1 MSIANRI
8 AKNTTVLLIATFIS
22 YLFGFFTTLFIAR
35 YLGAEGFGVISLALA
50 LTAIFG
56 IFTDLGLSTLTVR
69 EVARNRTL
77 ASKYVIN
84 ITLIK
89 LILSLITFIFLIL
102 TTKIIGY
109 SSQENFVIYLIGFY
123 MIFGSFSGIFYS
135 IFQSYEKMEY
145 QSVGTIINAV
155 LMLLGVL
162 IAVYYHLNIIAF
174 AIIYVIVSLVVL
186 IYNLFIYSWK
196 FKLPRNM
203 IDLSFWKPTI
213 ILALPFGITGIFTM
227 IYFWIDSVILS
238 IMVGNEVVGWYN
250 AAYRLIFIFI
260 SLYSVYMVSIFPIMS
275 KFYETSKKSIKL
287 VYERSFKFLLIISL
301 PLAVFTTLMADKIIL
316 IIYGTG
322 YIPSIIALQILIW
335 SIVFMFVN
343 NLSLNLL
350 GSVNRPLVV
359 AKIIASG
366 AIINIILNILL
377 IPKLS
382 YIGSSAS
389 TVITELVM
397 IPIFIHILLR
407 TGYAETNAFIKDL
420 PKILLCNVVMAVI
433 IIYIKNFNILLT
445 ILIAFLVYVLMIYLT
460 KTLDSE
466 DFMLLKNLFK
476 RNKN

>member
-1 MSIANRI
+1 
-8 AKNTTVLLIATFIS
+8 
-22 YLFGFFTTLFIAR
+22 
-35 YLGAEGFGVISLALA
+35 
-50 LTAIFG
+50 
-56 IFTDLGLSTLTVR
+56 
-69 EVARNRTL
+69 
-77 ASKYVIN
+77 
-84 ITLIK
+84 
-89 LILSLITFIFLIL
+89 
-102 TTKIIGY
+102 
-109 SSQENFVIYLIGFY
+109 
-123 MIFGSFSGIFYS
+123 
-135 IFQSYEKMEY
+135 
-145 QSVGTIINAV
+145 
-155 LMLLGVL
+155 
-162 IAVYYHLNIIAF
+162 
-174 AIIYVIVSLVVL
+174 
-186 IYNLFIYSWK
+186 
-196 FKLPRNM
+196 M

-275 KFYETSKKSIKL
+275 RFYKTSKKSIKL

-377 IPKLS
+377 IPKFS
-382 YIGSSAS
+382 YIGSSAA

>member
-1 MSIANRI
+1 
-8 AKNTTVLLIATFIS
+8 
-22 YLFGFFTTLFIAR
+22 
-35 YLGAEGFGVISLALA
+35 
-50 LTAIFG
+50 
-56 IFTDLGLSTLTVR
+56 
-69 EVARNRTL
+69 
-77 ASKYVIN
+77 
-84 ITLIK
+84 
-89 LILSLITFIFLIL
+89 
-102 TTKIIGY
+102 
-109 SSQENFVIYLIGFY
+109 
-123 MIFGSFSGIFYS
+123 
-135 IFQSYEKMEY
+135 
-145 QSVGTIINAV
+145 
-155 LMLLGVL
+155 
-162 IAVYYHLNIIAF
+162 
-174 AIIYVIVSLVVL
+174 
-186 IYNLFIYSWK
+186 
-196 FKLPRNM
+196 
-203 IDLSFWKPTI
+203 
-213 ILALPFGITGIFTM
+213 
-227 IYFWIDSVILS
+227 
-238 IMVGNEVVGWYN
+238 MVGNEVVGWYN

-275 KFYETSKKSIKL
+275 RFYETSKKSIKL

-377 IPKLS
+377 IPKFS
-382 YIGSSAS
+382 YIGSSAA

-466 DFMLLKNLFK
+466 DFMLIKNLFK